1 MYKWEV
7 FDWAVAW
14 GEMVK
19 YGIQL
24 TCHSL
29 YLLSFGETKWR
40 WKMKRTRPVLEIALT
55 RTNFLNE
62 ENKNL
67 PHSWDFMRF
76 TFALKW
82 FQPNEAVLK
91 DWYNHI
97 VSQKPKCVFG
107 TNFLYSSLLPKQL
120 QVKMNYSTRQNHQ
133 RILLWWTSTV
143 KMCTKILKQVSRH
156 HSVKVAQISSS
167 GHKRINMWSQM
178 LQ

>member
-1 MYKWEV
+1 MDKLEV

-40 WKMKRTRPVLEIALT
+40 WKIKRTRPVLEIALT
-55 RTNFLNE
+55 RTNFLNK
-62 ENKNL
+62 ENENL
-67 PHSWDFMRF
+67 PHSWDFTCF

-97 VSQKPKCVFG
+97 VSQKPKCIFG
-107 TNFLYSSLLPKQL
+107 TDFLYSSLLPKQL
-120 QVKMNYSTRQNHQ
+120 RVKMNYSTCQNHQ
-133 RILLWWTSTV
+133 RILLWWTMH
-143 KMCTKILKQVSRH
+143 KKDITKILK
-156 HSVKVAQISSS
+156 
-167 GHKRINMWSQM
+167 
-178 LQ
+178 